1 MLYFICC
8 WFHVL
13 YTIYL
18 SSIVK
23 EFLIRLCTSRSNP
36 KQLWAMRVTVLAQGN
51 SRLTGIHRVRVWAMR
66 VTVLAQ
72 GNSRLTGIHRV
83 RVWAM
88 RVTVLAQVNSRL
100 TGIHRVILA
109 NHCATMSPLFIWDQ
123 FPSCTLSQP
132 DTVPYDEVNW
142 LTSVTVFVF
151 VLLFWY
157 AWGSR

>member
-8 WFHVL
+8 WLHVL

-72 GNSRLTGIHRV
+72 
-83 RVWAM
+83 
-88 RVTVLAQVNSRL
+88 VNSRL
-100 TGIHRVILA
+100 TGIRVRLA
-109 NHCATMSPLFIWDQ
+109 NHCATMSLLFIWDQ